1 MKRQLIIS
9 IVGFVLILALGFI
22 AFKGMTSGKTK
33 EPATQNFEVT
43 KYVKVIMVD
52 YSDNQFRLSTN
63 GRLNAKNSIE
73 IFSEVQGMMKSGTA
87 NFKVGS
93 SFRKGSVLIS
103 IDDEEFRL
111 QLLTQK
117 SEYLNLLAMAMP
129 DIKTDFPQSFSK
141 WSNFIEKYD
150 INKPIPDLPEYDNTK
165 EKYFLASRKILG
177 QYYAIKNQ
185 ELRLEKYII
194 RAPFDG
200 TVTASM
206 IESGTLV
213 RPGQKLGEFAGS
225 GTFELEISLN
235 PADADLISVGNPVQI
250 NIGGNN
256 ISGSIIR
263 KSSSM
268 DPMTQTIKVY
278 VQLSGS
284 NLSDGMYLKAE
295 IRGKEIP
302 NSMIVPRKAIINN
315 SFVYFDD
322 GGKLGK
328 KPIEILA
335 LGSEDAYINGI
346 EAGTYIISEPVVNP
360 TIGMKIEQIKQ

>member
-43 KYVKVIMVD
+43 KYVKVIIVD

-335 LGSEDAYINGI
+335 LGTEDAYINGI